1 MGWCANVRE
10 VGGTVVLAH
19 GYGASQALWDK
30 QLPALSRH
38 NRVVLFDWDFTGGD
52 DDDQGPGVRGR
63 PDRAPGRQGGAGRRD
78 GGPLHVR
85 HGRLHRL
92 GKEAR
97 PLLPPRPPLRIP
109 QVSELLAAAAAA
121 AAVQTSCS
129 TSRGCRYINSPEE
142 GYFGGF
148 ERAGID
154 GMLDAMASDFDAWVK
169 GFVPNAVGDPASA
182 PPVQE
187 SFQAMHPGV
196 ALELARMI
204 FLGDQREALAAVTS
218 PCTIVQVEGDF
229 AAPPSVAEY
238 MSRRMTSAAAADV
251 VVIDS
256 VGHFLQLVAPQ
267 QLLDVLEGVL
277 RRHGGEDVE
286 EEEQA
291 AEVEV
296 EADGSIDITA

>member
-1 MGWCANVRE
+1 MGRHI
-10 VGGTVVLAH
+10 VL
-19 GYGASQALWDK
+19 
-30 QLPALSRH
+30 
-38 NRVVLFDWDFTGGD
+38 
-52 DDDQGPGVRGR
+52 
-63 PDRAPGRQGGAGRRD
+63 
-78 GGPLHVR
+78 
-85 HGRLHRL
+85 
-92 GKEAR
+92 
-97 PLLPPRPPLRIP
+97 
-109 QVSELLAAAAAA
+109 
-121 AAVQTSCS
+121 
-129 TSRGCRYINSPEE
+129 YINSPEE